1 MSAAEVLPVK
11 EGYKVLD
18 LCAAPGGKTTQ
29 LAARLKGTG
38 ILFSNDISAG
48 RTKAIVKNT
57 ELFGVKNCI
66 IMSENPEN
74 IAKKFEGYFDSI
86 LVDAPCG
93 GEGMFRK
100 KPDLIKTYNKEM
112 TDV

>member
-1 MSAAEVLPVK
+1 MSAAAVLPVK
-11 EGYKVLD
+11 ENDRVLD

-29 LAARLKGTG
+29 IAARLNVTG

-48 RTKAIVKNT
+48 RAKAIVKNI

-66 IMSENPEN
+66 VLSESPEKL
-74 IAKKFEGYFDSI
+74 AERFEGYFDCI
-86 LVDAPCG
+86 LVDAPCS

-100 KPDLIKTYNKEM
+100 SRI
-112 TDV
+112 